1 MQRCA
6 ELQHVHRQIGVTTT
20 TSQTLATFAVW
31 SENSRMLSI
40 PLCVCVC
47 VCGGA
52 VCVCGVQCVC
62 SVCVCG
68 VCEHVFPCLIETQR
82 NCTRQR

>member
-47 VCGGA
+47 VC
-52 VCVCGVQCVC
+52 VGVQCVC
-62 SVCVCG
+62 AGCSVCAVCVCV
-68 VCEHVFPCLIETQR
+68 VCVNTCFR
-82 NCTRQR
+82 V